1 MAKSSEMGTNRTGID
16 MSPTLAKRMISG
28 AKELTRTVG
37 SSSSGEGMAEIDIL
51 YIYESDPVGSVP
63 MPGTLKGALK
73 TGMKKAAGQSPEVL
87 LNKLGARLA
96 YERSGVRLY
105 ESVITKCEAGDEMHP
120 IGPVTVDKL
129 RHIRDEEA
137 EHFHLLS
144 DIIKSLG
151 ADPTAQTPD
160 ADVNGVAAMGM
171 QHVLNDPRTT
181 MAQCL
186 ETLLTVELS
195 DNAAW
200 ELLIK
205 LAGELGLDDASL
217 KFQHALE
224 QEQEHVMTIRS
235 WYESMILDEAGGSA
249 RRGDDTPEYEGWTR
263 DELYEKAQE
272 LGIGGRSSMTKQ
284 QLIRSLRQG

>member
-1 MAKSSEMGTNRTGID
+1 MAKSAEMGKNRTGID
-16 MSPTLAKRMISG
+16 MSPMLAKRMISG
-28 AKELTRTVG
+28 AKELTKTVG
-37 SSSSGEGMAEIDIL
+37 SSSGEGIAEIDIL

-63 MPGTLKGALK
+63 MPGTLTGVLK
-73 TGMKKAAGQSPEVL
+73 TGMKKGAGQSPEIL

-120 IGPVTVDKL
+120 TGPVTVDEL

-144 DIIKSLG
+144 DVIKSLG

-160 ADVNGVAAMGM
+160 ADVNGVAAMGI

-186 ETLLTVELS
+186 ETLLTVELA

-205 LAGELGLDDASL
+205 LADELGLDDASK

-235 WYESMILDEAGGSA
+235 WYESMMLSEAGGA
-249 RRGDDTPEYEGWTR
+249 GATPSGSPKYEEWTR

-272 LGIGGRSSMTKQ
+272 LGIEGRSSMSKKQ
-284 QLIRSLRQG
+284 LVRTLRNQ

>member
-1 MAKSSEMGTNRTGID
+1 MGKSAEMGKNRTGID
-16 MSPTLAKRMISG
+16 MSPMLAKRMISG
-28 AKELTRTVG
+28 ARELTKTTG
-37 SSSSGEGMAEIDIL
+37 SSSGEGMAEIDTL
-51 YIYESDPVGSVP
+51 YIFESDPVGSVP
-63 MPGTLKGALK
+63 MPGTLTGALK
-73 TGMKKAAGQSPEVL
+73 TGMKKAAGLNPEIL

-105 ESVITKCEAGDEMHP
+105 ESVITKCEAGDDAHP
-120 IGPVTVDKL
+120 TGPVTVDEL

-144 DIIKSLG
+144 DVIKSLG

-160 ADVNGVAAMGM
+160 ADVSGVAAMGI

-186 ETLLTVELS
+186 ETLLTVELA

-205 LAGELGLDDASL
+205 LADGLGLGDAAA

-224 QEQEHVMTIRS
+224 QEQEHVTTIRS
-235 WYESMILDEAGGSA
+235 WYESMMLNEAGGSA
-249 RRGDDTPEYEGWTR
+249 RRGGDSPEYEDWTR
-263 DELYEKAQE
+263 DELYEKAQK
-272 LGIGGRSSMTKQ
+272 LGIEGRSSMSKDE
-284 QLIRSLRQG
+284 LISSLRAH